1 MTSSM
6 DATEGGNQRSLSC
19 HELSLFFPPFF
30 PTIFP
35 IFFPTIS
42 PIFPRFSI
50 ISQTP
55 SNFVHC
61 LRSLSQQ
68 CSQIL
73 GPISVC
79 FQSHRTKLRTVWIC
93 TASPF
98 VPDMHCQSAFFI
110 NFHEE
115 LQGCVFSAWDARP
128 VSRPV
133 KRY

>member
-35 IFFPTIS
+35 IFFYTIS

-61 LRSLSQQ
+61 LRSLSWQY
-68 CSQIL
+68 SQVL
-73 GPISVC
+73 GPSSVC
-79 FQSHRTKLRTVWIC
+79 FQSHRTELPFGYALPV
-93 TASPF
+93 PF
-98 VPDMHCQSAFFI
+98 VPDMHCQSTFFI